1 MCGIAG
7 SYQLDPS
14 RPATGDRIAAALR
27 CIAHRGP
34 DDEGVYTAG
43 RAVLGHRRLSII
55 DTTSAGHQPFT
66 LRPFD
71 SAQGKPQ
78 GDNERYTIVFNG
90 EVFNFQEL
98 RAKLEAQGHS
108 FRSTSDTEVALLLF
122 ALKGPSFLQDL
133 NGFFALAI
141 HDKEKDELFL
151 ARDRFGV
158 KPLLWCE
165 HDGRF
170 LFASEMRALLALG
183 APRTIDPVSLRMF
196 FTHYYIPAPY
206 SMLRDVHKLKPGH
219 AITISAS
226 GTKLERWYNA
236 EEAARAT
243 APAPNTAK
251 HLHELLDDAV
261 RIRLISDVP
270 IGTFLSGG
278 LDSSIISAL
287 AKRHK
292 PDLKTFSIGYRDTY
306 YDETPYAEIVAK
318 HLGTEHTTFT
328 LGNEDLAENYH
339 GLLASIDEPFADQSA
354 LPSYVLNKL
363 TRAHVIVALSGD
375 GADEVFGGYRKHQ
388 AELRVQ
394 DPGIV
399 ERLALIGAPLWRALP
414 KSRNNALTDR
424 FRQLDRY
431 ARTAKLSKEERY
443 LLLASWDD
451 ELDAGALVRSGPDD
465 PAFAMRRRTITAPLG
480 EHKDLNGLLW
490 ADMHTVLTDD
500 MLYKVDLTSMAHA
513 LEVRTPFLDRRVVE
527 FAFSLPAKAKFH
539 KGSGKHLLRA
549 AFGEL
554 LPNVTLTRAK
564 RGFEVPLTPLLQGPL
579 RHLVDQC
586 RDPEMLATAGLEPL
600 AVDRL
605 LARFH
610 SADPGSSQATVHA
623 LIVYMTWWK
632 AHLT

>member
-7 SYQLDPS
+7 SYHLDTS
-14 RPATGDRIAAALR
+14 KPATGDRIAEALR

-34 DDEGVYTAG
+34 DDEGVYAAG
-43 RAVLGHRRLSII
+43 RALLGHRRLSII
-55 DTTSAGHQPFT
+55 DTSSAGHQPFT
-66 LRPFD
+66 D
-71 SAQGKPQ
+71 DG
-78 GDNERYTIVFNG
+78 GRYTIVFNG
-90 EVFNFQEL
+90 EVFNFKEL
-98 RAKLEAQGHS
+98 RAQLEAQGHHFCS
-108 FRSTSDTEVALLLF
+108 NSDTEVALRLF
-122 ALKGPSFLQDL
+122 ALKGPSFLHDL

-141 HDKEKDELFL
+141 HDKEQDELFV

-165 HDGRF
+165 DNGRF

-183 APRTIDPVSLRMF
+183 APRAVDPVSLRMY
-196 FTHYYIPAPY
+196 FTHYYIPAPFSILEKVY
-206 SMLRDVHKLKPGH
+206 KLKPGH
-219 AITISAS
+219 AITVTAN
-226 GTKLERWYNA
+226 GAKVERWYHA

-243 APAPNTAK
+243 PGATDTAA
-251 HLHELLDDAV
+251 HLRELLDDAV

-278 LDSSIISAL
+278 LDSSIVSAL

-292 PDLKTFSIGYRDTY
+292 PDLHTFSIGYRDKY
-306 YDETPYAEIVAK
+306 YDETSYAEIVAK
-318 HLGTEHTTFT
+318 HLGTQHTTFT

-339 GLLASIDEPFADQSA
+339 GLLTSIDEPFADQSA
-354 LPSYVLNKL
+354 LPSYVLNKR
-363 TRAHVIVALSGD
+363 TRTHVTVALSGD

-394 DPGIV
+394 NPGVV

-431 ARTAKLSKEERY
+431 ARTARLSKKERY

-451 ELDAGALVRSGPDD
+451 ELDAGALVRSGTDEQV
-465 PAFAMRRRTITAPLG
+465 FAMRRRSITAPLG
-480 EHKDLNGLLW
+480 EHQDLNGLLW
-490 ADMHTVLTDD
+490 ADLHTVLPDD

-527 FAFSLPAKAKFH
+527 FAFSLAPHEKFH
-539 KGSGKHLLRA
+539 KGSGKHLLRT
-549 AFGEL
+549 AFSDL
-554 LPNVTLTRAK
+554 LPPITLMRAK
-564 RGFEVPLTPLLQGPL
+564 RGFEVPLTPLLKGPL
-579 RHLVDQC
+579 HHLVEQC
-586 RDPEMLATAGLEPL
+586 RDEELLARAGLEPR

-610 SADPGSSQATVHA
+610 STDPGSSQATVHA

>member
-7 SYQLDPS
+7 SYQIDTS
-14 RPATGDRIAAALR
+14 RPTTGDRIVDALK

-55 DTTSAGHQPFT
+55 DTSSAGHQPFA
-66 LRPFD
+66 D
-71 SAQGKPQ
+71 DG
-78 GDNERYTIVFNG
+78 GRYTIVFNG
-90 EVFNFQEL
+90 EVFNFKEL
-98 RAKLEAQGHS
+98 RMKLEVEGHS
-108 FRSTSDTEVALLLF
+108 FRSNSDTEVALRLF
-122 ALKGPSFLQDL
+122 AVKGPSFLHDL

-141 HDKEKDELFL
+141 HDKERDELFV

-158 KPLLWCE
+158 KPFFWCE

-170 LFASEMRALLALG
+170 LFASGMRALLALG
-183 APRTIDPVSLRMF
+183 APRAIDPVSLRMY

-206 SMLRDVHKLKPGH
+206 SMLQGVNKLRPGH
-219 AITISAS
+219 SITVTAS
-226 GTKLERWYNA
+226 GTKLERWYHA

-243 APAPNTAK
+243 ARITDTAA
-251 HLHELLDDAV
+251 HVRDLLDDAV

-278 LDSSIISAL
+278 LDSSIVSAL
-287 AKRHK
+287 AKRQK
-292 PDLKTFSIGYRDTY
+292 PDLHTFSIGYRDKY
-306 YDETPYAEIVAK
+306 YDETPFAEIVAK
-318 HLGTEHTTFT
+318 HLGTQHTTFT
-328 LGNEDLAENYH
+328 LSNEDLAENYD

-354 LPSYVLNKL
+354 LPSYVLNKR
-363 TRAHVIVALSGD
+363 TRAHVTVALSGD
-375 GADEVFGGYRKHQ
+375 GADEIFGGYRKHQ

-394 DPGIV
+394 NPGIV

-414 KSRNNALTDR
+414 KSRNNTLTDR

-431 ARTAKLSKEERY
+431 ARTARLTKEERY

-451 ELDAGALVRSGPDD
+451 ELDTGALVMSASDD
-465 PAFAMRRRTITAPLG
+465 EAFAMRRRSITAPLG
-480 EHKDLNGLLW
+480 EHVDLNGLLW
-490 ADMHTVLTDD
+490 ADLHTVLTDD

-527 FAFSLPAKAKFH
+527 FAFSLAPHEKFH

-549 AFGEL
+549 AFSHL
-554 LPNVTLTRAK
+554 LPSITLTRAK
-564 RGFEVPLTPLLQGPL
+564 RGFEVPLTPLLKGPL
-579 RHLVDQC
+579 HHLVDEC
-586 RDPEMLATAGLEPL
+586 RDAELLSSAGLEPREV
-600 AVDRL
+600 AHL

-610 SADPGSSQATVHA
+610 SSDPGSSQATVHA

-632 AHLT
+632 AHLS